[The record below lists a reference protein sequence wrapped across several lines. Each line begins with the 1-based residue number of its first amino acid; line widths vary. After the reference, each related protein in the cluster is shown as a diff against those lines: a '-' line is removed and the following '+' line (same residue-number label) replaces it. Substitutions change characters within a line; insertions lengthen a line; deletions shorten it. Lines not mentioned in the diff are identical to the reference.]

1 MFSVTRDWFCC
12 RLVALLGL
20 VFSCGLVVWVSWS
33 STLLVC
39 FVHYRFLL
47 AFGLRLRVLRLV
59 LGVFGCWWWFVV
71 VGDWTSFWIWWCCS
85 LLCFLGLGGS
95 CGVGLI

>member
-1 MFSVTRDWFCC
+1 MCGFGVVTVCRFLVVFSITRDWFCC
-12 RLVALLGL
+12 RLATLLGL

-47 AFGLRLRVLRLV
+47 ASGLRLRVLRLV
-59 LGVFGCWWWFVV
+59 LGVFGCWWWVCC
-71 VGDWTSFWIWWCCS
+71 DWR
-85 LLCFLGLGGS
+85 LD
-95 CGVGLI
+95 